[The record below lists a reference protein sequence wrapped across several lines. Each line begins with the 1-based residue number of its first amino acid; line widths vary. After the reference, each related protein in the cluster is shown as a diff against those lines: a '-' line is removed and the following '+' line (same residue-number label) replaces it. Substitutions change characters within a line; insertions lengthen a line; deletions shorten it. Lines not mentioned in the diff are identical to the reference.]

1 MPVRRLWSCV
11 AGAAI
16 LLFAASAGGAVPE
29 AGGPT
34 PTCGQGPTAIE
45 GTIVGT
51 PCDDTIV
58 APPGVAAVDGGGG
71 DDTIVPA
78 PITGALDCSA
88 GCFLDIGSQTFEGGP
103 GNDVVFGERGNDRLF
118 GGGGNDQLFGG
129 IGDDEVKGGPG
140 DDRLSGGFGHDSID
154 GEGDDDFVRG
164 DATIDEIVDR
174 GGGTDTLSYSTGIVP
189 GFFNGHSFDPVAS
202 QGLPPLGG
210 ERGVYLDLSADPKT
224 GNGDNGVAPFG
235 GGVDE
240 VEGTGFEVVIG
251 TAFSDYL
258 VGSDGDE
265 TFYGGGGGDVILA
278 GDGADTLRGGAD
290 GDHLDGG
297 DGADADAGDGGPG
310 SDRCADVSA
319 ASGCER
325 GAGENGVIPRDPGVV
340 VAGLLALEDAR
351 AQAYLAGSDEDDQV
365 TATYTPGP
373 PASLSFELGAGS
385 DAQFGTGP
393 SASAGCQPPSG
404 GTLVC
409 PLAKPLDSVVLAGL
423 DGDDV
428 LAANGFPISISVV
441 LAGGDGGDSLTGGDQ
456 SEDVLADGTDDD
468 GPGDDTLNALGGD
481 DAVLNNGGKDEV
493 FGGVGNDLFLSDSIC
508 DDDVLDGGNGRDNG
522 SWTKFDAAVEVH
534 VGSGG
539 AGEPGAGGGC
549 ASGSPG
555 SLVAIE
561 DLEGTPFGDAF
572 YGDGGENQLLG
583 WAGADTYVSGDGND
597 RILANSGDFDPPIQC
612 GAGTD
617 TALIDFKPFGDVAG
631 LDCENVR
638 EAAKNSFRI
647 ETELEVPPAPPSEAP
662 PPEALPT
669 VEPPR
674 KPKGPGG
681 GAPSRPN
688 CLGMTRSVS
697 VTRPVRCAVRPPRLR
712 LAGRSALERLEW
724 ERWGPR
730 RGVGFGRLVVNAR
743 TGDFSTRAK
752 LVVSRSQRCSSRSWY
767 TRMRVSY
774 GPGFHRA
781 YLRQAAVPTPCTARL
796 RRDGDRRGARG

>member
-1 MPVRRLWSCV
+1 MPVRRLWICL
-11 AGAAI
+11 AGTAV
-16 LLFAASAGGAVPE
+16 LLLAASAGGAATPE

-34 PTCGQGPTAIE
+34 PACEQGPTAID

-51 PCDDTIV
+51 PCDDRIV

-78 PITGALDCSA
+78 PIAGAVDCSA

-103 GNDVVFGERGNDRLF
+103 GNDIVFGERGNDRLL
-118 GGGGNDQLFGG
+118 GGAGNDQLFGG
-129 IGDDEVKGGPG
+129 IGDDHLGGGPG

-154 GEGDDDFVRG
+154 GEGDDDYVRG

-174 GGGTDTLSYSTGIVP
+174 GGGTDTLSYATGIVP
-189 GFFNGHSFDPVAS
+189 GFFDGHSFDPAAS

-240 VEGTGFEVVIG
+240 VEGADFEVVIG

-258 VGSDGDE
+258 VGSGGDE

-278 GDGADTLRGGAD
+278 GDGADTLRGDAD

-297 DGADADAGDGGPG
+297 DGADLGDGGPG

-325 GAGENGVIPRDPGVV
+325 GDGEDGVILRDPAVV

-373 PASLSFELGAGS
+373 PASLSFQLGGGS
-385 DAQFGTGP
+385 DAPFGSGP

-404 GTLVC
+404 DTLTC
-409 PLAKPLDSVVLAGL
+409 SLAKPLDSVVLAGL

-428 LAANGFPISISVV
+428 LVANGFPSSISVV

-456 SEDVLADGTDDD
+456 SEDILADGTDGD
-468 GPGDDTLNALGGD
+468 GPGDDTLTALGGD

-508 DDDVLDGGNGRDNG
+508 DDDVLDGGSGRDNG
-522 SWTKFDAAVEVH
+522 SWTKFDAPVEAH

-555 SLVAIE
+555 SLAAIE
-561 DLEGTPFGDAF
+561 DLEGTRFGDAF

-617 TALIDFKPFGDVAG
+617 TALIDFAQFGDVAG

-638 EAAKNSFRI
+638 EAAENSFRI
-647 ETELEVPPAPPSEAP
+647 EMELEVPPAPPPSPEAP
-662 PPEALPT
+662 PT

-681 GAPSRPN
+681 SARPRPS
-688 CLGMTRSVS
+688 CLGVARSVS
-697 VTRPVRCAVRPPRLR
+697 VARPVRCAVRPARLR
-712 LAGRSALERLEW
+712 LAGRGVLERLEW
-724 ERWGPR
+724 GRWGS
-730 RGVGFGRLVVNAR
+730 RGVGFGRLVVDAR
-743 TGDFSTRAK
+743 AGDFAARAK
-752 LVVSRSQRCSSRSWY
+752 VVVSRSQRCRSRSWY
-767 TRMRVSY
+767 TRLRVSY
-774 GPGFHRA
+774 GRRFRRA

-796 RRDGDRRGARG
+796 RRDGLRRGARD

>member
-1 MPVRRLWSCV
+1 MRRQGICALV
-11 AGAAI
+11 AGV
-16 LLFAASAGGAVPE
+16 LLFAVSLGSHTAGAESAGSSCATEP
-29 AGGPT
+29 
-34 PTCGQGPTAIE
+34 
-45 GTIVGT
+45 TIVAETILGT

-58 APPGVAAVDGGGG
+58 APPGVATVKGGGG

-78 PITGALDCSA
+78 PLTAAVDCTA

-103 GNDVVFGERGNDRLF
+103 GDDLVFGERGNDHLF
-118 GGGGNDQLFGG
+118 GGGGNDRLFGG
-129 IGDDEVKGGPG
+129 IGDDQVKGGSG

-154 GEGDDDFVRG
+154 GEEDDDYVRG

-174 GGGTDTLSYSTGIVP
+174 GGGTDTLSYATGTVP
-189 GFFNGHSFDPVAS
+189 GFFNGHSFDPAAS

-240 VEGTGFEVVIG
+240 VEGAGFEVVIG

-297 DGADADAGDGGPG
+297 DGADVGDGGPG

-325 GAGENGVIPRDPGVV
+325 GAGEDGVILRDPGVV

-351 AQAYLAGSDEDDQV
+351 AQAYLVGSDEDDQV

-373 PASLSFELGAGS
+373 PASLSFELGGGS
-385 DAQFGTGP
+385 DAPFGSGP

-404 GTLVC
+404 DTLVC

-428 LAANGFPISISVV
+428 LVANGFPSSISIV
-441 LAGGDGGDSLTGGDQ
+441 LAGGEGGDSLTGGDQ

-468 GPGDDTLNALGGD
+468 GPGDDTLNALDGD
-481 DAVLNNGGKDEV
+481 DAVLNNGGKDEI
-493 FGGVGNDLFLSDSIC
+493 FGGAGNDLFLSDSIC
-508 DDDVLDGGNGRDNG
+508 DDDALDGGSGRDNG

-534 VGSGG
+534 IGSGG
-539 AGEPGAGGGC
+539 AGEPGVGGGC

-561 DLEGTPFGDAF
+561 DLEGTSFGDAF

-583 WAGADTYVSGDGND
+583 WAGADTYVSGDGDD

-617 TALIDFKPFGDVAG
+617 TALIDFKQFGDVAG

-647 ETELEVPPAPPSEAP
+647 ETELEVPPAVTPEAP
-662 PPEALPT
+662 PT
-669 VEPPR
+669 VESPP

-681 GAPSRPN
+681 GARPRPS
-688 CLGMTRSVS
+688 CLGVTRSASVS
-697 VTRPVRCAVRPPRLR
+697 RPVRCAVRPPRLR
-712 LAGRSALERLEW
+712 LAGRSILERLEW
-724 ERWGPR
+724 GRWGSR
-730 RGVGFGRLVVNAR
+730 RGVGFGRLVINAR
-743 TGDFSTRAK
+743 AGDFSARAK
-752 LVVSRSQRCSSRSWY
+752 VVVSRSQRCRSRSWY
-767 TRMRVSY
+767 TRLRVSY
-774 GPGFHRA
+774 GRGFHRA
-781 YLRQAAVPTPCTARL
+781 YLRQATVPTPCTARL
-796 RRDGDRRGARG
+796 RRDGNRRGTRG

>member
-1 MPVRRLWSCV
+1 MPTPSLYGRAIVVAICLVVALPAMHASGAESPAPNCAEGPQRV
-11 AGAAI
+11 AG
-16 LLFAASAGGAVPE
+16 
-29 AGGPT
+29 
-34 PTCGQGPTAIE
+34 
-45 GTIVGT
+45 TIQGT
-51 PCDDTIV
+51 PCDDRIV

-71 DDTIVPA
+71 DDTIVAA
-78 PITGALDCSA
+78 PIAGAVDCPA

-103 GNDVVFGERGNDRLF
+103 GNDLVFGERGNDRLL
-118 GGGGNDQLFGG
+118 GGAGNDQLFGG
-129 IGDDEVKGGPG
+129 IGDDQLGGGPG

-154 GEGDDDFVRG
+154 GEADDDYVRG

-189 GFFNGHSFDPVAS
+189 GFFNGHSFDPAAS

-235 GGVDE
+235 GGIDE
-240 VEGTGFEVVIG
+240 VEGADFEVVIG

-258 VGSDGDE
+258 VGTDGDE
-265 TFYGGGGGDVILA
+265 TFYGGGGADVILA

-297 DGADADAGDGGPG
+297 GDVDVGDGGPG
-310 SDRCADVSA
+310 SDRCAEVST

-325 GAGENGVIPRDPGVV
+325 GAGEDGVIPRDSDVV
-340 VAGLLALEDAR
+340 AAGLLALEDAR
-351 AQAYLAGSDEDDQV
+351 AHAYLAGSDEDDQI

-373 PASLSFELGAGS
+373 PASLSFEMGEAS
-385 DAQFGTGP
+385 EAPFDSSP

-404 GTLVC
+404 DTLVC
-409 PLAKPLDSVVLAGL
+409 PLPKPLDSVVLAGL

-428 LAANGFPISISVV
+428 LVASGFPSAISVV
-441 LAGGDGGDSLTGGDQ
+441 LAGGEGGDSLTGGDQ
-456 SEDVLADGTDDD
+456 SEDVLADGTDVD

-508 DDDVLDGGNGRDNG
+508 DGDVLDGGSGRDNG
-522 SWTKFDAAVEVH
+522 SWTKFDAPVEVH
-534 VGSGG
+534 IGSGG
-539 AGEPGAGGGC
+539 AGETGAGGGC
-549 ASGSPG
+549 TSGSPG

-561 DLEGTPFGDAF
+561 DLEGTRFDDAF

-583 WAGADTYVSGDGND
+583 WAGADTYASGDGND

-617 TALIDFKPFGDVAG
+617 TALIDFAQFGDVAG

-638 EAAKNSFRI
+638 EAPMNSFRV
-647 ETELEVPPAPPSEAP
+647 ETELEVPPAP

-681 GAPSRPN
+681 GGRLLPS
-688 CLGMTRSVS
+688 CLGVTRSVS
-697 VTRPVRCAVRPPRLR
+697 RSVRCAVRPSRIRLTGNSV
-712 LAGRSALERLEW
+712 LKRLEW
-724 ERWGPR
+724 GRWGSR
-730 RGVGFGRLVVNAR
+730 RGVGFGRLIINAR
-743 TGDFSTRAK
+743 AGDLSARAK
-752 LVVSRSQRCSSRSWY
+752 VVVSRSQRCRSRSWY
-767 TRMRVSY
+767 TRLRVSY
-774 GPGFHRA
+774 GRGFHRA
-781 YLRQAAVPTPCTARL
+781 YLRQATVPTPCPARL
-796 RRDGDRRGARG
+796 RRDGSRSGSGG